1 MYEEKEVT
9 IHYSGKHARKARVRA
24 NYLAVATAL
33 FVVTTVRAQVV
44 AKTTEVKASANEVP
58 QVMDNQSTTVVEVE
72 TVTLPY
78 GSNEDQYND
87 LVAQEI
93 VRQMEEAEKQKAI
106 VETQNTESRTVD
118 EISEENSMP
127 YTEADYKLLS
137 RIIFAEAGN
146 QSIEGQI
153 AVGATILNRVASEIY
168 PNTIRD
174 VITQKG
180 QFSSVKGGEVYAFGE
195 VVNFESIPDSCKEA
209 ARRALQGEDPTEQKL
224 RQEAIAKGLDA
235 EKYASGGA
243 LFFYN
248 PTWTSESELEM
259 RNSIA
264 VKVVMEDH
272 IFYKVW

>member
-9 IHYSGKHARKARVRA
+9 IHYSGKHARKARVRV

-58 QVMDNQSTTVVEVE
+58 QVMDNQSTTVEEVE

-106 VETQNTESRTVD
+106 VETENTDSGTVED
-118 EISEENSMP
+118 ISEENSMP
-127 YTEADYKLLS
+127 YTEADYELLS

-153 AVGATILNRVASEIY
+153 AVGATILNRVASEMY

-248 PTWTSESELEM
+248 LTLASESQM
-259 RNSIA
+259 
-264 VKVVMEDH
+264 
-272 IFYKVW
+272 